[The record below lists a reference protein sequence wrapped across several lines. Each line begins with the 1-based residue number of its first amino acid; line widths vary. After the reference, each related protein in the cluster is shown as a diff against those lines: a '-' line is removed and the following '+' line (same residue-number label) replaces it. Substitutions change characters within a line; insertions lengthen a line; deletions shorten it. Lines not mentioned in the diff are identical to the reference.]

1 MKSQRREHGFTLIE
15 VLIVV
20 SIIAVLAS
28 MITTGLIYARA
39 RAASAKTQSQ
49 VDQISNAIKRFHSD
63 EGYYPG
69 SKVDPTDNAFPE
81 AFNALLGERRPK
93 GPGGRN
99 APYLDN
105 VKEADLV
112 TFDED
117 TETYRAITP
126 DERYDSD
133 VRKYLIDGYATPLF
147 YRENRSK
154 DPDDVEGMH
163 NRYTFD
169 IWSHGENKINDTL
182 EENEEGNDDIGNW

>member
-28 MITTGLIYARA
+28 MITTGLIYARS

-49 VDQISNAIKRFHSD
+49 IGQISNALKRFYSD
-63 EGYYPG
+63 EGFYPG
-69 SKVDPTDNAFPE
+69 SNVDPDDNAFPTV
-81 AFNALLGERRPK
+81 FDALLGERRPR

-99 APYLDN
+99 APYLDG

-112 TFDED
+112 TYDED

-126 DERYDSD
+126 DERYDKE
-133 VRKYLIDGYATPLF
+133 VKKYLIDGYAMPFF
-147 YRENRSK
+147 YRENRTK

-169 IWSHGENKINDTL
+169 LWSNGVNTVNDTL
-182 EENEEGNDDIGNW
+182 DGNEENDDIGNW